1 MQLNCHL
8 RKLSI
13 MYTYLFPVCGCRRT
27 CTINKSFASACHNPT
42 KVPSP
47 LVPGARSRT
56 RGLLPS
62 REQSSKSN
70 SCIIS
75 TAIKAKR
82 AFYARVVERGKS
94 EQDGYPQRALPLSL
108 SCSCSRVYMCAAKLG
123 QCQNWKAAVLSFVS
137 LASVA
142 LFSPLIQTTE

>member
-1 MQLNCHL
+1 MSLL
-8 RKLSI
+8 
-13 MYTYLFPVCGCRRT
+13 PVCGCGRT
-27 CTINKSFASACHNPT
+27 WTINKSFASACHNPT

-47 LVPGARSRT
+47 LVPSARGRT
-56 RGLLPS
+56 RGLLPC

-82 AFYARVVERGKS
+82 AFYARKPRVVERGKS

-108 SCSCSRVYMCAAKLG
+108 SCSCSRSRVCECAAGVGAVPELESG
-123 QCQNWKAAVLSFVS
+123 SLLCFSRERRFVLAAHPNHG
-137 LASVA
+137 VA
-142 LFSPLIQTTE
+142 AQGGK